1 MLRRNTGFTMVE
13 LMVTLAVVGIMMYVA
28 VPSLT
33 AFLQDSQL
41 SSDTNDLIASLLL
54 ARSESVTRNNTV
66 SICKIAPADMD
77 SCDNSVSWHSGWIV
91 FEDLD
96 NDGDRDAAEDI
107 VDTYTGMN
115 TNTVVSATN
124 FTNFLTY
131 RPSGATNTQGQFL
144 LCVSNS
150 VAQSIVVNATGR
162 PRIAAGVCP

>member
-1 MLRRNTGFTMVE
+1 MLRRNAGFTMVE
-13 LMVTLAVVGIMMYVA
+13 LMVTVAVVGIMMYIA

-41 SSDTNDLIASLLL
+41 SSDTNDLVASLLL

-66 SICKIAPADMD
+66 SICKIDPADLD
-77 SCDNSVSWHSGWIV
+77 SCDNSESWQSGWIV

-96 NDGDRDAAEDI
+96 NDGARDGDEDI
-107 VDTYTGMN
+107 IDTYTGMN
-115 TNTVVSATN
+115 TNTVVAATN

-131 RPSGATNTQGQFL
+131 RPSGATNTQGQFN
-144 LCVSNS
+144 LCVSSS
-150 VAQSIVVNATGR
+150 VAQNIIVNATGR